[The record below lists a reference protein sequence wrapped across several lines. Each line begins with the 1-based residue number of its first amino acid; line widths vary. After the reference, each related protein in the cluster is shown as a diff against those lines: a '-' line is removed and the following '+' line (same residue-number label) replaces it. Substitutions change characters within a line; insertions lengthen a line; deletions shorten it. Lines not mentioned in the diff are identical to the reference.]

1 MVAKP
6 LVIIP
11 LVASPLLVL
20 LLAFLVKIK
29 FLLANETVM
38 LNFDA
43 IKKSQTRTT
52 PFTYISASDVITRD
66 QAKAIRDDYPTI
78 KQPGFL
84 TLSKLDVAGH
94 FKSLIDDLMSPQLA
108 DILSE
113 KLNLD
118 LTDKPRMIT
127 VRRISKKGDG
137 RIHNDG
143 KAKICTMLIYLND
156 DWDNADGGAIRA
168 LNGDTDMDDYS
179 EEVAP
184 IAGNIF
190 AFARSDES
198 WHGHPPFA
206 GERYVV
212 QTTFLI
218 NQAEL
223 DRKEKRGGLQYYLKK
238 LNIFSWFR

>member
-1 MVAKP
+1 M
-6 LVIIP
+6 
-11 LVASPLLVL
+11 
-20 LLAFLVKIK
+20 
-29 FLLANETVM
+29 
-38 LNFDA
+38 
-43 IKKSQTRTT
+43 TT
-52 PFTYISASDVITRD
+52 PPV
-66 QAKAIRDDYPTI
+66 

-84 TLSKLDVAGH
+84 TLSKLNVEGH
-94 FKSLIDDLMSPQLA
+94 FKSLVDDLMSPQLA

-118 LTDKPRMIT
+118 LKDKPRMIT
-127 VRRISKKGDG
+127 VRRISKIGDG
-137 RIHNDG
+137 RIYNDG

-156 DWDNADGGAIRA
+156 DWDNDEEGAIRA
-168 LNGDTDMDDYS
+168 LNGETDMDDYA

-190 AFARSDES
+190 AFARSDKS

-206 GERYVV
+206 GKRYVV

-218 NQAEL
+218 NQTEL

-238 LNIFSWFR
+238 LNIFNWNR